1 MFACTLCFVLSDCCF
16 RTCLLL
22 STNLCLAHMSTNV
35 LQCSGIQRR
44 PDSSFSEMHLNLKT
58 WENSLIGHSL
68 DTVKPSVPARYIIHI
83 TKGKLLILMLIN
95 SDNSTAVECY
105 TNLVSGEEYTVHIL
119 YKWDMFKNTVVK
131 ETLPERTSCKFACKI
146 RRPSLTL

>member
-1 MFACTLCFVLSDCCF
+1 MFACTFFFVLSDCCF
-16 RTCLLL
+16 RACLLL
-22 STNLCLAHMSTNV
+22 STNLCLSHMSTNV
-35 LQCSGIQRR
+35 LQCWRTQRK

-68 DTVKPSVPARYIIHI
+68 DTVKPSVPARYTIHI

-105 TNLVSGEEYTVHIL
+105 MDLVSGEEYTMSIYYTNEICL
-119 YKWDMFKNTVVK
+119 KTW
-131 ETLPERTSCKFACKI
+131 S
-146 RRPSLTL
+146 